1 MKKPLIFAHRGVK
14 GTHPENTMIAFQEA
28 ERVGAHGIELDVHLA
43 KDGELVVIHDET
55 VDRTTNGIGLVSEKT
70 VAELQAL
77 DAGSH
82 KDPSFHQAKILT
94 LREVLIWLSTT
105 NLELNIELKTDV
117 IHYPGIEERV
127 VDLVREYHLSNQII
141 FSSFNHDSVSLLAEL
156 APGIPRAILY
166 DEPIADPIAEAKK
179 REATGLHPNF
189 QLLTKEFVQT
199 AQQQGYVFR
208 PYTINEYKDLQT
220 MIDYGVDVIITDW
233 PMRAFELLS

>member
-28 ERVGAHGIELDVHLA
+28 ERVGAHGIELDVHLS
-43 KDGELVVIHDET
+43 KDDEIVVIHDET
-55 VDRTTNGIGLVSEKT
+55 VDRTTSGTGLVSEKT

-82 KDPSFHQAKILT
+82 KNPTFNEAKIPT
-94 LREVLIWLSTT
+94 LREVFIWLSTT
-105 NLELNIELKTDV
+105 NLQLNIELKTDV
-117 IHYPGIEERV
+117 IHYPGIEEKV

-141 FSSFNHDSVSLLAEL
+141 FSSFNHDSISLLAEI
-156 APGIPRAILY
+156 APEIPRAILY
-166 DEPIADPIAEAKK
+166 DEPLSDPIAEAKK
-179 REATGLHPNF
+179 REASGLHPNF

-208 PYTINEYKDLQT
+208 PYTINENKDLQT

-233 PMRAFELLS
+233 PIRAFELLS